1 MAIAFAVAIFVY
13 LDASRLNFCRITS
26 FIRTIVEEGR
36 VGYADECIKEKG

>member
-13 LDASRLNFCRITS
+13 LDASCLNFYRTVS
-26 FIRTIVEEGR
+26 FIRAIVERGG